1 MLYVCENNLYAAQ
14 TAAAATHAL
23 SDVAARAAGYG
34 IPGVVVDGNDIFAVY
49 QAANPAVDRAR
60 SGGGPTLIECK
71 TYRWRAHTE
80 RRGQPDPRDPGEI
93 EAWKRKDP
101 IALLERQ
108 LREQGELDD
117 AGLRI
122 MEGEIMA
129 ALEAAVAFAEASP
142 FPLTRAGDRRRVCG
156 LTRGADDARADIQR
170 GRCRSH
176 RRGDAAR
183 SQDLLHVDRR
193 DCSRCSRSS
202 AHQRIR
208 ATPITEAAL
217 TGMAIGAAGC
227 GFRPIVDWR
236 QVTFCFVAMDQIVN
250 QAAKI
255 HYMFGGQVTFPILYR
270 AAVGGGGLVAAQHSQ
285 SPYSMFMNVAGL
297 KMFLPSTP
305 YDMKGLLKTAIR
317 DNNPVISFESS
328 RLMARKGPVPDEDYT
343 IPLGKADI
351 KREGSDVTVVALAWL
366 VHEALAAAEELA
378 KEGISVE
385 IVDPRTLVP
394 LDTETIRNSVQKT
407 GRLVIADE
415 AGPTA
420 GFSAEVAAVAT
431 EDAATFAR
439 LKAPVKR
446 VCALQV
452 PIPYSP
458 VLENHVFPDRK
469 RIIAGHREVLPG
481 GRPAAAA

>member
-1 MLYVCENNLYAAQ
+1 M
-14 TAAAATHAL
+14 
-23 SDVAARAAGYG
+23 
-34 IPGVVVDGNDIFAVY
+34 P
-49 QAANPAVDRAR
+49 P
-60 SGGGPTLIECK
+60 
-71 TYRWRAHTE
+71 
-80 RRGQPDPRDPGEI
+80 
-93 EAWKRKDP
+93 
-101 IALLERQ
+101 LLKE
-108 LREQGELDD
+108 
-117 AGLRI
+117 
-122 MEGEIMA
+122 
-129 ALEAAVAFAEASP
+129 F
-142 FPLTRAGDRRRVCG
+142 GDQRV
-156 LTRGADDARADIQR
+156 
-170 GRCRSH
+170 S
-176 RRGDAAR
+176 
-183 SQDLLHVDRR
+183 
-193 DCSRCSRSS
+193 
-202 AHQRIR
+202 

-217 TGMAIGAAGC
+217 TGMAIGAAGS

-328 RLMARKGPVPDEDYT
+328 RLMARKGPVPEEDYT

-394 LDTETIRNSVQKT
+394 LDHGDDPQLGAEDRPPRHRRRGRAD
-407 GRLVIADE
+407 GRLLGGDRRDRHRGCGDLRAAQGPGE
-415 AGPTA
+415 AGLRPA
-420 GFSAEVAAVAT
+420 GA
-431 EDAATFAR
+431 D
-439 LKAPVKR
+439 P
-446 VCALQV
+446 LQ
-452 PIPYSP
+452 PRP
-458 VLENHVFPDRK
+458 RK
-469 RIIAGHREVLPG
+469 PRLPG
-481 GRPAAAA
+481 PQPHHRRHPRGAPRRKVRRSGVSASAVPS

>member
-1 MLYVCENNLYAAQ
+1 MREL
-14 TAAAATHAL
+14 
-23 SDVAARAAGYG
+23 
-34 IPGVVVDGNDIFAVY
+34 
-49 QAANPAVDRAR
+49 
-60 SGGGPTLIECK
+60 
-71 TYRWRAHTE
+71 TYNE
-80 RRGQPDPRDPGEI
+80 
-93 EAWKRKDP
+93 
-101 IALLERQ
+101 
-108 LREQGELDD
+108 
-117 AGLRI
+117 
-122 MEGEIMA
+122 A
-129 ALEAAVAFAEASP
+129 ALEAIAEEM
-142 FPLTRAGDRRRVCG
+142 
-156 LTRGADDARADIQR
+156 
-170 GRCRSH
+170 
-176 RRGDAAR
+176 
-183 SQDLLHVDRR
+183 RR
-193 DCSRCSRSS
+193 DPKIFYMSTD
-202 AHQRIR
+202 ALPPLLEEFGAQRVR

-217 TGMAIGAAGC
+217 TGMSIGAAGS

-270 AAVGGGGLVAAQHSQ
+270 ASVGGGGLVAAQHSQ

-317 DNNPVISFESS
+317 DNNPVISFESG

-343 IPLGKADI
+343 IPLGLADV

-366 VHEALAAAEELA
+366 VHEALAAAEELN

-394 LDTETIRNSVQKT
+394 MDTDTIRKSVRKT

-431 EDAATFAR
+431 EDMATFAR

-458 VLENHVFPDRK
+458 ILENHVFPDRK
-469 RIIAGHREVLPG
+469 RIIAGIREVLEA
-481 GRPAAAA
+481 RPAEAA

>member
-1 MLYVCENNLYAAQ
+1 MRELTYNEAAME
-14 TAAAATHAL
+14 A
-23 SDVAARAAGYG
+23 VAEEMR
-34 IPGVVVDGNDIFAVY
+34 
-49 QAANPAVDRAR
+49 
-60 SGGGPTLIECK
+60 
-71 TYRWRAHTE
+71 
-80 RRGQPDPRDPGEI
+80 RDPKI
-93 EAWKRKDP
+93 FYMSTD
-101 IALLERQ
+101 ALPPLLKEFGAER
-108 LREQGELDD
+108 
-117 AGLRI
+117 
-122 MEGEIMA
+122 
-129 ALEAAVAFAEASP
+129 V
-142 FPLTRAGDRRRVCG
+142 
-156 LTRGADDARADIQR
+156 
-170 GRCRSH
+170 
-176 RRGDAAR
+176 
-183 SQDLLHVDRR
+183 
-193 DCSRCSRSS
+193 
-202 AHQRIR
+202 R
-208 ATPITEAAL
+208 ATPIAEAAF

-227 GFRPIVDWR
+227 GFRPIADWR

-255 HYMFGGQVTFPILYR
+255 HYMFGGQVNFPILFR
-270 AAVGGGGLVAAQHSQ
+270 ASVGGGGLVAAQHSQ

-328 RLMARKGPVPDEDYT
+328 RLMGWKGEVPEEDYA
-343 IPLGKADI
+343 IPLGQADI

-366 VHEALAAAEELA
+366 VHEALAAAEELE
-378 KEGISVE
+378 KDGVSIE

-394 LDTETIRNSVQKT
+394 LDVATIRNSVQKT

-458 VLENHVFPDRK
+458 ILENHVFPDRN
-469 RIIAGHREVLPG
+469 RIIAGIREVLQG
-481 GRPAAAA
+481 QRSAAAA